1 MYDDVTSVSRYLDFC
16 ESLDDTLYE
25 QVKHFPSPKGAAKQL
40 NLYTHWHD
48 YSDLGDV
55 LRKNGIGRKD
65 VLEAYAAFTKLPR
78 GYGRHVYVASIGE
91 MFMYRKFSPDWYRMQ
106 QRHDT
111 IMKRADE
118 INEMNGSVQ
127 DWHDELCR

>member
-78 GYGRHVYVASIGE
+78 GYGRHVYIASIGE

-111 IMKRADE
+111 IMKCADE